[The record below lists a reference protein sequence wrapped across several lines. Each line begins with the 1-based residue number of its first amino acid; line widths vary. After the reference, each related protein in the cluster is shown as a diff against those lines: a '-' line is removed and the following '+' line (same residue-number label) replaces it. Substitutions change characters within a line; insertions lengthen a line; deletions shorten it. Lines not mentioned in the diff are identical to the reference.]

1 MPFDAKSMSR
11 RTENEKTF
19 KSVSYWRILRFVR
32 PYWLMLTIDILAG
45 FTVGGSL
52 FGGLMLIPD
61 IAMIVDQ
68 DTGQST
74 KRQKT
79 AEDVIR
85 AVEEAPEG
93 MTEEEKTQMVSEI
106 MHPVDTD
113 PKLTKALDR
122 VRKCKEVLHLPI
134 EVDKRSVTVL
144 WPVKFEFPVVDNFGR
159 MTWQFFMV
167 YAALFVLAWIL
178 KNIATFINHYNMR
191 WVSTRVIADMR
202 NLLYERLLSQSMKF
216 FGNQDVGHLISR
228 CTNDT
233 AMIETSIS
241 DVIADITRCPLEIL
255 ACLCAMIMAS
265 IQQHMFA
272 MLFVIVVG
280 MPLFMVPVV
289 WLGRRI
295 RRIFRSALAQVA
307 ELVSRMH
314 ETFSGI
320 LRIKS
325 NHTETREVRK
335 FILVNGRYF
344 RTVVKAL
351 RLKLFMTPVMET
363 VTVTISLGFLVYAYS
378 RGVSI
383 SQMFILLT
391 PAVLMYQPIK
401 AVTKIVN
408 NLQRSMAAADRY
420 FDLVDTAMTLQEK
433 PDAVELREF
442 RDSIVFNHVSFAYE
456 PGCDVLHDV
465 SFTVPRGKMV
475 AVVGETGSG
484 KTTTASLLSRLY
496 DVTEGEVLID
506 GVPVTDYT
514 IASLRRQIG
523 IVTQEPIIF
532 NDTIANN
539 IAYSRIGASME
550 EIRQAAERANAH
562 SFIVSGVHPLGY
574 DEEVGEK
581 GCKLSGGE
589 KQRIVLARIILKNP
603 PILVLDE
610 ATSALDTVT
619 EKLIQD
625 ALNRVMENR
634 TVFAIAHRLSTIRN
648 ADLILVMD
656 HGEIVE
662 RGTHEELLAMNGRY
676 RKLHDTQFSMDRD
689 D

>member
-1 MPFDAKSMSR
+1 MSR

-32 PYWLMLTIDILAG
+32 PYWLMLSIGILAG
-45 FTVGGSL
+45 LLVGGSL
-52 FGGLMLIPD
+52 FGGLMLLPD
-61 IAMIVDQ
+61 MAMIVDQ
-68 DTGQST
+68 DTGQSV
-74 KRQKT
+74 KNRKT
-79 AEDVIR
+79 AEEVIE
-85 AVEEAPEG
+85 ALEEAPDD
-93 MTEEEKTQMVSEI
+93 MSDEEKTRLVAEI

-113 PKLTKALDR
+113 PKLTKSLNKLRDYQ
-122 VRKCKEVLHLPI
+122 ETFHLPI
-134 EVDKRSVTVL
+134 EVGKRSVMVQ
-144 WPVKFEFPVVDNFGR
+144 WPVDFEFPIVDDYGR

-167 YAALFVLAWIL
+167 YAVLFILAWIL
-178 KNIATFINHYNMR
+178 KNVATYINHYNMR

-216 FGNQDVGHLISR
+216 FGHQDVGHLISR

-241 DVIADITRCPLEIL
+241 DVIADITRCPLEII
-255 ACLCAMIMAS
+255 ACLCAMIMVS
-265 IQQHMFA
+265 VQQHMST
-272 MLFVIVVG
+272 MLIVIVLG
-280 MPLFMVPVV
+280 MPVCVVPVMV
-289 WLGRRI
+289 LARKI
-295 RRIFRSALAQVA
+295 RRIYRNAFAQVA

-320 LRIKS
+320 LLIKS
-325 NHTETREVRK
+325 NHTETRETRK
-335 FILVNGRYF
+335 FMLVNGKYF
-344 RTVVKAL
+344 RMVVKAL
-351 RLKLFMTPVMET
+351 RLKLFMAPLMET
-363 VTVTISLGFLVYAYS
+363 VTATISLVFLVYAYA

-383 SQMFILLT
+383 SQMFMLLA
-391 PAVLMYQPIK
+391 PAFLMYQPIK
-401 AVTKIVN
+401 EITKIVN

-420 FDLVDTAMTLQEK
+420 FDLVDTDTALPEK
-433 PDAVELREF
+433 KDAVDLFSF
-442 RDSIVFNHVSFAYE
+442 RDSIVFDHVSFAYE
-456 PGCDVLHDV
+456 PGRDVIRDI
-465 SFTVPRGKMV
+465 SFSIPRGKMV

-484 KTTTASLLSRLY
+484 KTTIASLLSRLY
-496 DVTEGEVLID
+496 DVTGGEVRID
-506 GVPVTDYT
+506 GRNVRDYT

-539 IAYSRIGASME
+539 IAYSRPGATME
-550 EIRQAAERANAH
+550 EIREAAERANAH
-562 SFIVSGVHPLGY
+562 HFIVSGTHPLGY
-574 DEEVGEK
+574 EEEAGEK

-589 KQRIVLARIILKNP
+589 KQRIALARIILKNP

-656 HGEIVE
+656 KGEIVE

>member
-1 MPFDAKSMSR
+1 MSR
-11 RTENEKTF
+11 RSENEKTF

-32 PYWLMLTIDILAG
+32 PYRVRLIVGIVAG
-45 FTVGGSL
+45 LLVGGSL
-52 FGGLMLIPD
+52 FGGLMLLPEMV
-61 IAMIVDQ
+61 MIVDQ
-68 DTGQST
+68 DTGQSA
-74 KRQKT
+74 KNRKT
-79 AEDVIR
+79 AEEVIR
-85 AVEEAPEG
+85 AVEDAPDW
-93 MTEEEKTQMVSEI
+93 MTAEEKTRLVAEI
-106 MHPVDTD
+106 MHPADND
-113 PKLTKALDR
+113 PKLTGALDKLR
-122 VRKCKEVLHLPI
+122 RYQKIFHLP
-134 EVDKRSVTVL
+134 VDVGDRSLTIR
-144 WPVKFEFPVVDNFGR
+144 WPVKFEFTIIDGFGR
-159 MTWQFFMV
+159 VTWQFFMV
-167 YAALFVLAWIL
+167 YAFLFVLAWVL
-178 KNIATFINHYNMR
+178 KNLATYINHYNMR

-233 AMIETSIS
+233 AMIENSIS

-255 ACLCAMIMAS
+255 ACLTAMIMAS
-265 IQQHMFA
+265 VRQNMFL
-272 MLFVIVVG
+272 MLIVIVVG

-320 LRIKS
+320 LLIKS

-335 FILVNGRYF
+335 FILINGRYF

-420 FDLVDTAMTLQEK
+420 FDLVDTTMTLQEK
-433 PDAVELREF
+433 PGAVELREF
-442 RDSIVFNHVSFAYE
+442 RDSIVFDHVSFAYE
-456 PGCDVLHDV
+456 PGCDVLHDI

-484 KTTTASLLSRLY
+484 KTTVASLLSRLY
-496 DVTEGEVLID
+496 DVTGGRVLID

-514 IASLRRQIG
+514 VASLRRQIG

-539 IAYSRIGASME
+539 IAYSRIGASMD

-562 SFIVSGVHPLGY
+562 NFIVSGVHPLGY
-574 DEEVGEK
+574 EEEAGEN

-625 ALNRVMENR
+625 TLNRVMENR

-648 ADLILVMD
+648 ADQILVMD
-656 HGEIVE
+656 KGRIVE
-662 RGTHEELLAMNGRY
+662 RGTHDELMAMNGRY
-676 RKLHDTQFSMDRD
+676 RELYDTQFSMDRD
-689 D
+689 F

>member
-1 MPFDAKSMSR
+1 MSR
-11 RTENEKTF
+11 RTENEKEF

-32 PYWLMLTIDILAG
+32 PYWLMLTIGILAG
-45 FTVGGSL
+45 LTVGGSM
-52 FGGLMLIPD
+52 FGGLMLLPD
-61 IAMIVDQ
+61 MAMIVDQ
-68 DTGQST
+68 DPAQSE
-74 KRQKT
+74 KNKKT
-79 AEDVIR
+79 AEEVIR
-85 AVEEAPEG
+85 AVEEAPAG
-93 MTEEEKTQMVSEI
+93 MTEEEKTQMVTEI

-113 PKLTKALDR
+113 PKLTKSLDKLR
-122 VRKCKEVLHLPI
+122 DYKQTLHLPI
-134 EVDKRSVTVL
+134 EVGKRSVTVQ
-144 WPVKFEFPVVDNFGR
+144 WPVEFEFPIVDQSGR

-167 YAALFVLAWIL
+167 YAVLFILAWIL
-178 KNIATFINHYNMR
+178 KNLATYINHYNMR
-191 WVSTRVIADMR
+191 WVSVRVIADMR

-216 FGNQDVGHLISR
+216 FGHQDVGHLISR

-233 AMIETSIS
+233 AMIEHSIA
-241 DVIADITRCPLEIL
+241 DVIADITRCPLEII
-255 ACLCAMIMAS
+255 ACLCAMIIAS
-265 IQQHMFA
+265 VQQRMFT
-272 MLFVIVVG
+272 MLIIIVVG
-280 MPLFMVPVV
+280 MPLCVIPVMV
-289 WLGRRI
+289 LGRKI
-295 RRIFRSALAQVA
+295 RRIYKGAFAQVA

-320 LRIKS
+320 LLIKS
-325 NHTETREVRK
+325 NHTETREARK
-335 FILVNGRYF
+335 FVLVNGKYF

-351 RLKLFMTPVMET
+351 RLKLFMAPVMET
-363 VTVTISLGFLVYAYS
+363 VTVTISLVFLVYAYS

-383 SQMFILLT
+383 SQMFMLLA
-391 PAVLMYQPIK
+391 PAFLMYQPIK
-401 AVTKIVN
+401 EITKIVN

-420 FDLVDTAMTLQEK
+420 FDLVDTATALPEK

-442 RDSIVFNHVSFAYE
+442 RDAIVFNHVSFAYE
-456 PGCDVLHDV
+456 PGRDVIRDI
-465 SFTVPRGKMV
+465 SFSIPRGQMV

-484 KTTTASLLSRLY
+484 KTTIASLLARLY
-496 DVTEGEVLID
+496 DVTGGEVLID
-506 GVPVTDYT
+506 GRNVTDYT
-514 IASLRRQIG
+514 LASLRRQIG

-539 IAYSRIGASME
+539 IAYSRPGATME
-550 EIRQAAERANAH
+550 EIQQAAERANAH
-562 SFIVSGVHPLGY
+562 NFIVSGTHPLGY
-574 DEEVGEK
+574 EEEAGEK

-589 KQRIVLARIILKNP
+589 KQRIALARIILKNP

-656 HGEIVE
+656 KGEIVE

-689 D
+689 V

>member
-1 MPFDAKSMSR
+1 MSR
-11 RTENEKTF
+11 RTENEKEF

-32 PYWLMLTIDILAG
+32 PYWLMLTIGIVAG
-45 FTVGGSL
+45 LTVGGSL

-79 AEDVIR
+79 AEEVIR
-85 AVEEAPEG
+85 AVEEAPDG
-93 MTEEEKTQMVSEI
+93 MTEEEKKQMVTEI

-122 VRKCKEVLHLPI
+122 LRTCQEVLHLPI
-134 EVDKRSVTVL
+134 EVGKRSVMVQ
-144 WPVKFEFPVVDNFGR
+144 WPVKFEFPIVDDFGR

-167 YAALFVLAWIL
+167 YAVLFILAWIL

-191 WVSTRVIADMR
+191 WVSVRVIADMR

-216 FGNQDVGHLISR
+216 FGHQDVGHLISR

-233 AMIETSIS
+233 AMIESSIS
-241 DVIADITRCPLEIL
+241 DVIADITRCPLEII
-255 ACLCAMIMAS
+255 ACLSALIVLS
-265 IQQHMFA
+265 LQHNMFT
-272 MLFVIVVG
+272 MLIIIVVG
-280 MPLFMVPVV
+280 MPICVIPVMV
-289 WLGRRI
+289 LARKI
-295 RRIFRSALAQVA
+295 RRIYKGAFAQVA

-320 LRIKS
+320 LLIKS
-325 NHTETREVRK
+325 NHTEKREVRK
-335 FILVNGRYF
+335 FMLVNGRYF

-351 RLKLFMTPVMET
+351 LWKLFMAPVMESI
-363 VTVTISLGFLVYAYS
+363 TVTISLGFLVYAYS

-383 SQMFILLT
+383 SQMFMLLA
-391 PAVLMYQPIK
+391 PAFLMYQPIK
-401 AVTKIVN
+401 EITKIVN

-420 FDLVDTAMTLQEK
+420 FDLVDTTTALPEK
-433 PDAVELREF
+433 PDAIELREF
-442 RDSIVFNHVSFAYE
+442 RDAIVFNHVSFAYE
-456 PGCDVLHDV
+456 PGRDVIRDI
-465 SFTVPRGKMV
+465 SFSIPRGHMV

-484 KTTTASLLSRLY
+484 KTTVASLLSRLY
-496 DVTEGEVLID
+496 DVTGGEVLID
-506 GVPVTDYT
+506 GRNVTDYT

-539 IAYSRIGASME
+539 IAYSRPGASLE
-550 EIRQAAERANAH
+550 EIQQAAERANAH
-562 SFIVSGVHPLGY
+562 NFIVSGTHPLGY
-574 DEEVGEK
+574 EEEAGEK

-589 KQRIVLARIILKNP
+589 KQRIALARIILKNP

-656 HGEIVE
+656 KGEIVE

-676 RKLHDTQFSMDRD
+676 RKLHDTQFSMERD
-689 D
+689 A

>member
-1 MPFDAKSMSR
+1 MSR
-11 RTENEKTF
+11 RTENEKEF

-32 PYWLMLTIDILAG
+32 PYWLMLTIGILAG
-45 FTVGGSL
+45 LTVGGSM
-52 FGGLMLIPD
+52 FGGLMLLPD
-61 IAMIVDQ
+61 MAMIVDQ
-68 DTGQST
+68 DPAQSE
-74 KRQKT
+74 KNQKT
-79 AEDVIR
+79 AEEVIR
-85 AVEEAPEG
+85 AVEEAPAG
-93 MTEEEKTQMVSEI
+93 MTEEEKTQMVTEI

-113 PKLTKALDR
+113 PKLTKSLDKLR
-122 VRKCKEVLHLPI
+122 DYKQTFHLPI
-134 EVDKRSVTVL
+134 EVGKRSVTVQ
-144 WPVKFEFPVVDNFGR
+144 WPVEFEFPIVDQSGR

-167 YAALFVLAWIL
+167 YAVLFILAWIL
-178 KNIATFINHYNMR
+178 KNLATYINHYNMR
-191 WVSTRVIADMR
+191 WVSVRVIADMR

-216 FGNQDVGHLISR
+216 FGRQDVGHLISR

-233 AMIETSIS
+233 AMIEHSVA
-241 DVIADITRCPLEIL
+241 DVIADITRCPLEII
-255 ACLCAMIMAS
+255 ACLCAMIIAS
-265 IQQHMFA
+265 VQQHMFT
-272 MLFVIVVG
+272 MLIIIVVG
-280 MPLFMVPVV
+280 MPLCVIPVMV
-289 WLGRRI
+289 LGRKI
-295 RRIFRSALAQVA
+295 RRIYKGAFAQVA

-320 LRIKS
+320 LLIKS
-325 NHTETREVRK
+325 NHTETREARK
-335 FILVNGRYF
+335 FVLVNGKYF

-351 RLKLFMTPVMET
+351 RLKLFMAPVMET
-363 VTVTISLGFLVYAYS
+363 VTVTISLVFLVYAYS

-383 SQMFILLT
+383 SQMFMLLA
-391 PAVLMYQPIK
+391 PAFLMYQPIK
-401 AVTKIVN
+401 EITKIVN

-420 FDLVDTAMTLQEK
+420 FDLVDTTTALPEK
-433 PDAVELREF
+433 PDAVELFSF
-442 RDSIVFNHVSFAYE
+442 RDSIVFDHVSFAYE
-456 PGCDVLHDV
+456 PGRDVIRDI
-465 SFTVPRGKMV
+465 SFSIPRGKMV

-484 KTTTASLLSRLY
+484 KTTVASLLSRLY
-496 DVTEGEVLID
+496 DVTGGRVLID
-506 GVPVTDYT
+506 GRNVTDYT
-514 IASLRRQIG
+514 LASLRRQIG

-539 IAYSRIGASME
+539 IAYSRPGATME
-550 EIRQAAERANAH
+550 EIQQAAERANAH
-562 SFIVSGVHPLGY
+562 NFIVSGTHPLGY
-574 DEEVGEK
+574 EEEAGEK

-589 KQRIVLARIILKNP
+589 KQRIALARIILKNP

-656 HGEIVE
+656 KGEIVE

-689 D
+689 A

>member
-1 MPFDAKSMSR
+1 MSR
-11 RTENEKTF
+11 RTENEKEF

-32 PYWLMLTIDILAG
+32 PYWLMLTIGILAG
-45 FTVGGSL
+45 LTVGGSM
-52 FGGLMLIPD
+52 FGGLMLLPD
-61 IAMIVDQ
+61 MAMIVDQ
-68 DTGQST
+68 DPAQSE
-74 KRQKT
+74 KNQKT
-79 AEDVIR
+79 AEEVIR
-85 AVEEAPEG
+85 AVEEAPAG
-93 MTEEEKTQMVSEI
+93 MTEEEKTQMVTEI

-113 PKLTKALDR
+113 PKLTKSLDKLR
-122 VRKCKEVLHLPI
+122 DYKQTFHLPI
-134 EVDKRSVTVL
+134 EVGKRSVTVQ
-144 WPVKFEFPVVDNFGR
+144 WPVEFEFPIVDQSGR

-167 YAALFVLAWIL
+167 YAVLFILAWIL
-178 KNIATFINHYNMR
+178 KNLATYINHYNMR
-191 WVSTRVIADMR
+191 WVSVRVIADMR

-216 FGNQDVGHLISR
+216 FGRQDVGHLISR

-233 AMIETSIS
+233 AMIEHSVA
-241 DVIADITRCPLEIL
+241 DVIADITRCPLEII
-255 ACLCAMIMAS
+255 ACLCAMIIAS
-265 IQQHMFA
+265 VQQHMFT
-272 MLFVIVVG
+272 MLIIIVVG
-280 MPLFMVPVV
+280 MPLCVIPVMV
-289 WLGRRI
+289 LGRKI
-295 RRIFRSALAQVA
+295 RRIYKGAFAQVA

-320 LRIKS
+320 LLIKS
-325 NHTETREVRK
+325 NHTETREARK
-335 FILVNGRYF
+335 FVLVNGKYF

-351 RLKLFMTPVMET
+351 RLKLFMAPVMET
-363 VTVTISLGFLVYAYS
+363 VTVTISLVFLVYAYS

-383 SQMFILLT
+383 SQMFMLLA
-391 PAVLMYQPIK
+391 PAFLMYQPIK
-401 AVTKIVN
+401 EITKIVN

-420 FDLVDTAMTLQEK
+420 FDLVDTTTALPEK

-442 RDSIVFNHVSFAYE
+442 RDAIVFNHVSFAYE
-456 PGCDVLHDV
+456 PGRDVIRDI
-465 SFTVPRGKMV
+465 SFSIPRGQMV

-484 KTTTASLLSRLY
+484 KTTIASLLSRLY
-496 DVTEGEVLID
+496 DVTGGEVLID
-506 GVPVTDYT
+506 GRNVTDYT
-514 IASLRRQIG
+514 LASLRRQIG

-539 IAYSRIGASME
+539 IAYSRPGATME
-550 EIRQAAERANAH
+550 EIQQAAERANAH
-562 SFIVSGVHPLGY
+562 NFIVSGTHPLGY
-574 DEEVGEK
+574 EEEAGEK

-589 KQRIVLARIILKNP
+589 KQRIALARIILKNP

-656 HGEIVE
+656 KGEIVE

-689 D
+689 V

>member
-32 PYWLMLTIDILAG
+32 PYWLMLTIGILAG

-216 FGNQDVGHLISR
+216 FGHQDVGHLISR

-255 ACLCAMIMAS
+255 ACLCAMIIVS
-265 IQQHMFA
+265 VQQNMFT
-272 MLFVIVVG
+272 MLLVIVIG
-280 MPLFMVPVV
+280 MPLCVIPIIV
-289 WLGRRI
+289 LSRKI
-295 RRIFRSALAQVA
+295 RRTYRSAFAQVA

-320 LRIKS
+320 LLIKS
-325 NHTETREVRK
+325 NHMEKREVRK
-335 FILVNGRYF
+335 FVLINGKYF

-351 RLKLFMTPVMET
+351 RLRLFLTPIMEII
-363 VTVTISLGFLVYAYS
+363 TVTISLSFLVYAYS
-378 RGVSI
+378 RGVTI
-383 SQMFILLT
+383 SQMFMLLT

-401 AVTKIVN
+401 EITKIVN
-408 NLQRSMAAADRY
+408 NMQRSMAAADRY
-420 FDLVDTAMTLQEK
+420 FDLVDSATALPEK
-433 PDAVELREF
+433 PDAVTLTEF
-442 RDSIVFNHVSFAYE
+442 RDAIVFDHVSFAYE
-456 PGCDVLHDV
+456 PGRSVIRDV
-465 SFTVPRGKMV
+465 SFSIPRGKMV

-484 KTTTASLLSRLY
+484 KTTVASLLSRLY

-506 GVPVTDYT
+506 GRPVTDYT

-539 IAYSRIGASME
+539 IAYSRPGASRE
-550 EIRQAAERANAH
+550 EIQEAAKRANAH
-562 SFIVSGVHPLGY
+562 NFIVSGTHPLGY
-574 DEEVGEK
+574 DEEAGEK

-589 KQRIVLARIILKNP
+589 KQRIALARIILKNP

-648 ADLILVMD
+648 ADLILVMNK
-656 HGEIVE
+656 GEIVE
-662 RGTHEELLAMNGRY
+662 RGTHEELLALNGRY

>member
-1 MPFDAKSMSR
+1 MSR
-11 RTENEKTF
+11 RTENEKEF

-32 PYWLMLTIDILAG
+32 PYWLMLTIGILAG
-45 FTVGGSL
+45 LTVGGSL

-68 DTGQST
+68 DTGQSE

-85 AVEEAPEG
+85 AVEEAPAG
-93 MTEEEKTQMVSEI
+93 MTDEEKTKLVTEI

-122 VRKCKEVLHLPI
+122 LRSCQEVLHLPI
-134 EVDKRSVTVL
+134 EVGKRSVIVQ
-144 WPVKFEFPVVDNFGR
+144 WPAEFEFPTVDDFGR

-167 YAALFVLAWIL
+167 YAVLFILAWIL
-178 KNIATFINHYNMR
+178 KNMATFINHYNMR
-191 WVSTRVIADMR
+191 WVSVRVIADMR
-202 NLLYERLLSQSMKF
+202 NLLYERVLSQSMKF
-216 FGNQDVGHLISR
+216 FGHQDVGHLISR

-233 AMIETSIS
+233 AMIENSIS
-241 DVIADITRCPLEIL
+241 DVIADITRCPLEII
-255 ACLCAMIMAS
+255 ACLSALIILS
-265 IQQHMFA
+265 LQHHMFT
-272 MLFVIVVG
+272 MLIIIVVG
-280 MPLFMVPVV
+280 MPICVIPVMV
-289 WLGRRI
+289 LARKI
-295 RRIFRSALAQVA
+295 RRIYKGAFAQVA

-320 LRIKS
+320 LLIKS
-325 NHTETREVRK
+325 NHTEKREVRK
-335 FILVNGRYF
+335 FVLVNGRYF

-351 RLKLFMTPVMET
+351 LWKLFMAPVMESI
-363 VTVTISLGFLVYAYS
+363 TVTISLGFLVYAYS

-383 SQMFILLT
+383 SQMFMLLA
-391 PAVLMYQPIK
+391 PAFLMYQPIK
-401 AVTKIVN
+401 EITKIVN

-420 FDLVDTAMTLQEK
+420 FDLVDMDTALPEK
-433 PDAVELREF
+433 KDAVDLFEF
-442 RDSIVFNHVSFAYE
+442 RDAIVFDHVSFAYE
-456 PGCDVLHDV
+456 PGRDVIRDI
-465 SFTVPRGKMV
+465 SFSIPRGKMV

-484 KTTTASLLSRLY
+484 KTTVASLLSRLY
-496 DVTEGEVLID
+496 DVTGGEVLID
-506 GVPVTDYT
+506 GRPVTDYT
-514 IASLRRQIG
+514 ISSLRRQIG

-539 IAYSRIGASME
+539 IAYSRPGASME
-550 EIRQAAERANAH
+550 EIQEAAKRANAH
-562 SFIVSGVHPLGY
+562 NFIVSGTHPLGY
-574 DEEVGEK
+574 EEEAGEK
-581 GCKLSGGE
+581 GCKLAGGE
-589 KQRIVLARIILKNP
+589 KQRIALARIILKNP

-648 ADLILVMD
+648 ADLILVMEK
-656 HGEIVE
+656 GEIVE

-689 D
+689 GF

>member
-1 MPFDAKSMSR
+1 MSR
-11 RTENEKTF
+11 RTENEKEF

-32 PYWLMLTIDILAG
+32 PYWLMLTIGILAG
-45 FTVGGSL
+45 LTVGGSL

-68 DTGQST
+68 DTGQSE
-74 KRQKT
+74 KSRKT
-79 AEDVIR
+79 AEEVI
-85 AVEEAPEG
+85 EALDDAPDD
-93 MTEEEKTQMVSEI
+93 MSDEEKTRLVSEI

-113 PKLTKALDR
+113 PKLTRALDR
-122 VRKCKEVLHLPI
+122 LRTCQEVLHLPV
-134 EVDKRSVTVL
+134 EVGKRSVMVQ
-144 WPVKFEFPVVDNFGR
+144 WPVKFEFPIVDDFGR
-159 MTWQFFMV
+159 MTWQFFML
-167 YAALFVLAWIL
+167 YAILFILAWIL

-191 WVSTRVIADMR
+191 WVSVRVIADMR

-216 FGNQDVGHLISR
+216 FGHQDVGHLISR

-233 AMIETSIS
+233 AMIESSIS
-241 DVIADITRCPLEIL
+241 DVIADITRCPLEII
-255 ACLCAMIMAS
+255 ACLSALIILS
-265 IQQHMFA
+265 VQHHMFT
-272 MLFVIVVG
+272 MLIIIVVG
-280 MPLFMVPVV
+280 MPVCVVPVMV
-289 WLGRRI
+289 LARKI
-295 RRIFRSALAQVA
+295 RRIYKGAFAQVA

-320 LRIKS
+320 LLIKS
-325 NHTETREVRK
+325 NHTEKREVRK
-335 FILVNGRYF
+335 FVLVNGRYF
-344 RTVVKAL
+344 RTVVNAL
-351 RLKLFMTPVMET
+351 RWKLFMAPVMESI
-363 VTVTISLGFLVYAYS
+363 TVTISLGFLVYAYS

-383 SQMFILLT
+383 SQMFMLLA
-391 PAVLMYQPIK
+391 PAFLMYQPIK
-401 AVTKIVN
+401 EITKIVN

-420 FDLVDTAMTLQEK
+420 FDLVDTATALPEK
-433 PDAVELREF
+433 PDAAELREF
-442 RDSIVFNHVSFAYE
+442 RDAIVFNHVSFAYE
-456 PGCDVLHDV
+456 PGRDVIRDI
-465 SFTVPRGKMV
+465 SFSIPRGRMV

-484 KTTTASLLSRLY
+484 KTTVASLLSRLY
-496 DVTEGEVLID
+496 DVTGGEVLID
-506 GVPVTDYT
+506 GRNVTDYT

-539 IAYSRIGASME
+539 ISYSRPGATME
-550 EIRQAAERANAH
+550 EIQQAAERANAH
-562 SFIVSGVHPLGY
+562 NFIVSGTHPLGY
-574 DEEVGEK
+574 EEEAGEK

-589 KQRIVLARIILKNP
+589 KQRIALARIILKNP

-656 HGEIVE
+656 KGEIVE

-689 D
+689 V

>member
-1 MPFDAKSMSR
+1 MSR
-11 RTENEKTF
+11 RTENEKEF

-32 PYWLMLTIDILAG
+32 PYWLMLTIGIVAG
-45 FTVGGSL
+45 LTVGGSL

-79 AEDVIR
+79 AEEVIR
-85 AVEEAPEG
+85 AVEEAPDG
-93 MTEEEKTQMVSEI
+93 MTEEEKKQMVTEI

-122 VRKCKEVLHLPI
+122 LRTCQEVLHLPI
-134 EVDKRSVTVL
+134 EVGKRSVMVQ
-144 WPVKFEFPVVDNFGR
+144 WPVKFEFPIVDDFGR

-167 YAALFVLAWIL
+167 YAVLFILAWIL

-191 WVSTRVIADMR
+191 WVSVRVIADMR

-216 FGNQDVGHLISR
+216 FGHQDVGHLISR

-233 AMIETSIS
+233 AMIESSIS
-241 DVIADITRCPLEIL
+241 DVIADITRCPLEII
-255 ACLCAMIMAS
+255 ACLSALIVLS
-265 IQQHMFA
+265 LQHNMFT
-272 MLFVIVVG
+272 MLIIIVVG
-280 MPLFMVPVV
+280 MPICVIPVMV
-289 WLGRRI
+289 LARKI
-295 RRIFRSALAQVA
+295 RRIYKGAFAQVA

-320 LRIKS
+320 LLIKS
-325 NHTETREVRK
+325 NHTEKREVRK
-335 FILVNGRYF
+335 FMLVNGRYF

-351 RLKLFMTPVMET
+351 LWKLFMAPVMESI
-363 VTVTISLGFLVYAYS
+363 TVTISLGFLVYAYS

-383 SQMFILLT
+383 SQMFMLLA
-391 PAVLMYQPIK
+391 PAFLMYQPIK
-401 AVTKIVN
+401 EITKIVN

-420 FDLVDTAMTLQEK
+420 FDLVDTATALPEK
-433 PDAVELREF
+433 PEAIELREF
-442 RDSIVFNHVSFAYE
+442 RDAIVFNHVSFAYE
-456 PGCDVLHDV
+456 PGRDVIRDI
-465 SFTVPRGKMV
+465 SFSIPRGHMV

-484 KTTTASLLSRLY
+484 KTTVASLLSRLY
-496 DVTEGEVLID
+496 DVTGGEVLID
-506 GVPVTDYT
+506 GRTVADYT

-539 IAYSRIGASME
+539 IAYSRPGASLE
-550 EIRQAAERANAH
+550 EIQQAAERANAH
-562 SFIVSGVHPLGY
+562 NFIVSGTHPLGY
-574 DEEVGEK
+574 EEEAGEK

-589 KQRIVLARIILKNP
+589 KQRIALARIILKNP

-656 HGEIVE
+656 KGEIVE

-676 RKLHDTQFSMDRD
+676 RKLHDTQFSMERD
-689 D
+689 A

>member
-32 PYWLMLTIDILAG
+32 PYWLMLTIGILAG

-85 AVEEAPEG
+85 AVEAAPEG

-134 EVDKRSVTVL
+134 EVGKRSVTVL

-216 FGNQDVGHLISR
+216 FGHQDVGHLISR

-255 ACLCAMIMAS
+255 ACLCAMIIVS
-265 IQQHMFA
+265 VQQNMFT
-272 MLFVIVVG
+272 MLLVIVIG
-280 MPLFMVPVV
+280 MPVCVIPIIVLS
-289 WLGRRI
+289 RKI
-295 RRIFRSALAQVA
+295 RRTYRSAFAQVA

-320 LRIKS
+320 LLIKS
-325 NHTETREVRK
+325 NHTETRETRK
-335 FILVNGRYF
+335 FVLVNGKYF

-351 RLKLFMTPVMET
+351 RLKLFMAPVMET
-363 VTVTISLGFLVYAYS
+363 VTVTISLAFLVYAYS

-383 SQMFILLT
+383 SQMFMLLA
-391 PAVLMYQPIK
+391 PAFLMYQPIK
-401 AVTKIVN
+401 EITKIVN

-420 FDLVDTAMTLQEK
+420 FDLVDTATALPEK

-442 RDSIVFNHVSFAYE
+442 RDAIVFNHVSFAYE
-456 PGCDVLHDV
+456 PGRDVIRDI
-465 SFTVPRGKMV
+465 SFSIPRGRMV

-484 KTTTASLLSRLY
+484 KTTIASLLSRLY
-496 DVTEGEVLID
+496 DVTGGEVLID
-506 GVPVTDYT
+506 GRNVTDYT
-514 IASLRRQIG
+514 LASLRRQIG

-539 IAYSRIGASME
+539 IAYSRPGATME
-550 EIRQAAERANAH
+550 EIQEAAERANAH
-562 SFIVSGVHPLGY
+562 NFIVSGTHPLGY
-574 DEEVGEK
+574 EEEAGEK

-589 KQRIVLARIILKNP
+589 KQRIALARIILKNP

-656 HGEIVE
+656 KGEIVE

-689 D
+689 V